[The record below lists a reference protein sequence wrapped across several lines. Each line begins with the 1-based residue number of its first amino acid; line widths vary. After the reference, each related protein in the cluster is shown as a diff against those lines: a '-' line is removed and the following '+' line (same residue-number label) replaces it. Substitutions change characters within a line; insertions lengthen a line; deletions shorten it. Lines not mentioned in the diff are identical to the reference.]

1 VNKEYWLLRYALRR
15 SFLCFLTGSMLTG
28 CTAYPAWLSS
38 SGPNR
43 VQVMNSPTHGIRVV
57 QVSSEIA
64 QRLNIYR
71 HQQLFSK
78 IFSLSHQTRDKIGTG
93 DVIEVSLWEAPPA
106 MLFNSSVINPTG
118 QSTTQVTIFPG
129 QMVNSKGYIRI
140 PFAGNIRA
148 AGRTPSQVEAAIIAQ
163 LKGKSH
169 NPQVLVRIVANN
181 SSDITVVGEVAAS
194 RRVPL
199 TPHRERLLDAL
210 AAAGGVRQDVNK
222 ITLQLTRGNKVG
234 ALPLSQIIS
243 DPRQNIELQ
252 AGDVVTA
259 LFKPHSFTVLG
270 ATGKNEEINF
280 EAQGISLA
288 QALARAGGLQDIRAD
303 ARAIFVFRFEVRDV
317 LEKTLKTKPQA
328 RYVPIIYQVNLRD
341 PSNFF
346 ITQQFMINNNDVL
359 YVSNAPAVDLQKLLN
374 IMVSAVYPV
383 VNIGAMTIDRI

>member
-1 VNKEYWLLRYALRR
+1 MLVYVIRS
-15 SFLCFLTGSMLTG
+15 SFLGFLTGSMLTG
-28 CTAYPAWLSS
+28 CATNPAWLSS
-38 SGPNR
+38 SGPSR
-43 VQVMNSPTHGIRVV
+43 VQVMNSPAHGIRVV
-57 QVSSEIA
+57 QVSSEVA
-64 QRLNIYR
+64 QRLNTYR
-71 HQQLFSK
+71 HKQLFSE
-78 IFSLSHQTRDKIGTG
+78 IFPLSHQARDKIGTG

-148 AGRTPSQVEAAIIAQ
+148 AGRTPAQVEATIIAQ

-169 NPQVLVRIVANN
+169 NPQVLVRIAANN

-222 ITLQLTRGNKVG
+222 ITLQVTRGNKVG
-234 ALPLSQIIS
+234 ALPLAQIIS
-243 DPRQNIELQ
+243 DPKQNIELQ

-280 EAQGISLA
+280 EAQGVSLA

-303 ARAIFVFRFEVRDV
+303 ARAIFIFRFEERNV
-317 LEKTLKTKPQA
+317 LANSLKTKSQS
-328 RYVPIIYQVNLRD
+328 RYIPIIYQVNLRD

>member
-1 VNKEYWLLRYALRR
+1 
-15 SFLCFLTGSMLTG
+15 MLTG
-28 CTAYPAWLSS
+28 CTTYPAWLSS
-38 SGPNR
+38 SGPSR
-43 VQVMNSPTHGIRVV
+43 VQVMNSPMHGIRVV
-57 QVSSEIA
+57 QVSSEVA

-71 HQQLFSK
+71 HKQRFSE
-78 IFSLSHQTRDKIGTG
+78 IFPLSHQTRDKIGTG

-118 QSTTQVTIFPG
+118 QSTTQVTVFPG

-169 NPQVLVRIVANN
+169 NPQILVRIAANN

-222 ITLQLTRGNKVG
+222 ITLQVTRGNKVG

-243 DPRQNIELQ
+243 DPKQNIELQ

-259 LFKPHSFTVLG
+259 LFKPHSFTILG

-288 QALARAGGLQDIRAD
+288 QALARAGGLLDIRAD
-303 ARAIFVFRFEVRDV
+303 ARAIFIFRFEPRDGSA
-317 LEKTLKTKPQA
+317 KTLKTNPQS

-346 ITQQFMINNNDVL
+346 ITQQFMINNNDVV